1 MKKVLLVVTLTFVFL
16 VAACSSED
24 KVDFEGEA
32 TRYLDEVLVEIE
44 ETIEPIQSVEKFEWI
59 CTEVDASNTYFI
71 DCTYLI
77 EMNEGV
83 YIVAY
88 MLTDADGHYT
98 EAQLSSDAEYNDYYE
113 EIYAALKFLE
123 DNPQEA
129 EANFTTFDYGSFNE
143 NEILNRLD

>member
-1 MKKVLLVVTLTFVFL
+1 MNKVLLVITLAFVFL
-16 VAACSSED
+16 VGACNSEAGI
-24 KVDFEGEA
+24 DFEVEA

-77 EMNEGV
+77 EMNEDV

-88 MLTDADGHYT
+88 MLTDADGHFT
-98 EAQLSSDAEYNDYYE
+98 EAQLSSDAEYNAYYE
-113 EIYAALKFLE
+113 EIYGAVRFLE
-123 DNPQEA
+123 ENPQEA
-129 EANFTTFDYGSFNE
+129 EANFTTFDYGSFSE
-143 NEILNRLD
+143 NEILSRLD